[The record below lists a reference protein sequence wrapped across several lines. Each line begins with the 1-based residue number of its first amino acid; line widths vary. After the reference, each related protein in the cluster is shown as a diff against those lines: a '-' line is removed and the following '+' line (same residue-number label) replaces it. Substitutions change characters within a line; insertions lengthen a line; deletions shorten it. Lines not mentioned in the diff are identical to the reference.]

1 MDLHH
6 QYAVKLAGST
16 RYVAK
21 DEKGA
26 YTTTSQEN
34 EAHTSWSRQ
43 GAARMAED
51 YIKKAWNVTMGEKP
65 TFEIVKV
72 RRPQKIAHPW

>member
-1 MDLHH
+1 MAMSMG
-6 QYAVKLAGST
+6 YYSSPTYIAKGE
-16 RYVAK
+16 K
-21 DEKGA
+21 DE
-26 YTTTSQEN
+26 YTTTTKEG

-51 YIKKAWNVTMGEKP
+51 YLKKAWNVTMGEKP

-72 RRPQKIAHPW
+72 KRPVKIHHPW